1 MLTEM
6 LRNRVSTTAA
16 VLAAFDELDPLSSD
30 SLVGCWSGFV
40 IATGHPMDGLLS
52 AVGWY
57 GKMFQSVDEAYPLI
71 IRSPDASTLFSID
84 PSPLPLIGC
93 AKLSP
98 TDMVSRFST
107 LSPLALSTTVS
118 HGRLRMVEYRGKVTG
133 TLIYDQQPILDHFVM
148 IDSQTV
154 LGIMDF
160 KEFPQPGAF
169 VLQRDDDSAVSVDR
183 GDWSQLAAQRLG

>member
-1 MLTEM
+1 
-6 LRNRVSTTAA
+6 
-16 VLAAFDELDPLSSD
+16 
-30 SLVGCWSGFV
+30 
-40 IATGHPMDGLLS
+40 
-52 AVGWY
+52 
-57 GKMFQSVDEAYPLI
+57 
-71 IRSPDASTLFSID
+71 
-84 PSPLPLIGC
+84 
-93 AKLSP
+93 
-98 TDMVSRFST
+98 
-107 LSPLALSTTVS
+107 
-118 HGRLRMVEYRGKVTG
+118 MVEYRGKVTG